1 MYLKRFGGKMREI
14 EERELEKVRGGG
26 TSPWIG
32 LGIGA
37 LVIFI
42 IGVIDGYTRP
52 LPCNE

>member
-1 MYLKRFGGKMREI
+1 MREI
-14 EERELEKVRGGG
+14 EEHELEKVRGGG
-26 TSPWIG
+26 ASPWVG

-52 LPCNE
+52 LSCNE

>member
-1 MYLKRFGGKMREI
+1 MREI
-14 EERELEKVRGGG
+14 EENELEKVRGGG
-26 TSPWIG
+26 SSSWVG

-52 LPCNE
+52 LSCNE